1 MVLGQKRADAA
12 KAYMTNLGI
21 DGKLLE
27 TISYG
32 KERPV
37 CADKNEECWAK
48 NRRDDFKPLP

>member
-12 KAYMTNLGI
+12 KAYMTTLGI

-32 KERPV
+32 
-37 CADKNEECWAK
+37 
-48 NRRDDFKPLP
+48 